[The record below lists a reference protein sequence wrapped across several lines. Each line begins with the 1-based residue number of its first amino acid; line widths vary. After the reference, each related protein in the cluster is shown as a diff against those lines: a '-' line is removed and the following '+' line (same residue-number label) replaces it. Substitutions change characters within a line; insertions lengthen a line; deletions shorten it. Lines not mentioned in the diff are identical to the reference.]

1 MPINLMEDVIE
12 MLKEAK
18 KKDAN
23 FDRILGS
30 MCTVPHEMA
39 KKAYNMFIETNLGD
53 YELFKGTKE
62 LENRAIEW
70 IAKLLHAP
78 PGYVG
83 LLTSGGTE
91 SNITALWIFK
101 KLSEKREVILP
112 KQAHFSFEKAAS
124 LLDLKLKVVECG
136 HFMRAR
142 DVKKYVS
149 SSTACI
155 VAIAGNTNYGYID
168 EIEEIAEICSDEN
181 IFMHV
186 DAAFGGFVAPFV
198 SKKIIDFRAK
208 ISSVSVDAHKMG
220 MACIPCGFLL
230 LRDKNWIEEIK
241 VRSKCTHTRFQA
253 TLLGT
258 RPGAAA
264 AAAYAVMHHL
274 GYEGYKRIAEKCMEN
289 TRYMADLL
297 KRNEIEYVEPELN
310 LIAIKVKGAAEVAT
324 RLKEAGW
331 YVGFDE
337 ESGIIRIVVMPHVS
351 REMINKFV
359 KDLRKVM
366 K

>member
-1 MPINLMEDVIE
+1 MEKVME
-12 MLKEAK
+12 KLKKAK
-18 KKDAN
+18 QKDAT

-30 MCTVPHEMA
+30 MCTDPHEIA
-39 KKAYNMFIETNLGD
+39 KKAYEMFIETNLGD

-62 LENRAIEW
+62 LEDKAIEW
-70 IAKLLHAP
+70 IAKLMHAP
-78 PGYVG
+78 PNYAG

-101 KLSEKREVILP
+101 KLSNKNEIILP

-124 LLDLKLKVVECG
+124 LLNVKLKVVGCQ
-136 HFMRAR
+136 HFMKTR
-142 DVKKYVS
+142 DVKKLIS
-149 SSTACI
+149 PKTACV
-155 VAIAGNTNYGYID
+155 VAIAGNTNFGYID
-168 EIEEIAEICSDEN
+168 EIEEIADLCYDEG

-186 DAAFGGFVAPFV
+186 DAAFGGFVVPFV

-208 ISSVSVDAHKMG
+208 ISSISVDAHKMG

-230 LRDKNWIEEIK
+230 LRDKKWLDEIK
-241 VRSKCTHTRFQA
+241 VRSKCTHTKFQV

-264 AAAYAVMHHL
+264 AAAYAVMYFL
-274 GYEGYKRIAEKCMEN
+274 GYEGYEKVARRCMEN
-289 TRYMADLL
+289 TRWLTNLL
-297 KRNEIEYVEPELN
+297 DKAGIEYIEPELN
-310 LIAIKVKGAAEVAT
+310 LVAIKVKNAFEVAEK
-324 RLKEAGW
+324 LKERRW

-337 ESGIIRIVVMPHVS
+337 ENGIIRIVVMPHVS

-359 KDLRKVM
+359 EDLEKVI

>member
-1 MPINLMEDVIE
+1 MEALMRARKED
-12 MLKEAK
+12 ATYSQ
-18 KKDAN
+18 
-23 FDRILGS
+23 ILGS
-30 MCTVPHEMA
+30 MCTVPHDMA
-39 KKAYNMFIETNLGD
+39 KKAYEMFIETNLGD
-53 YELFKGTKE
+53 YELFKGTKK
-62 LENRAIEW
+62 LEEKAIEW
-70 IAKLLHAP
+70 VAKLLHAP
-78 PGYVG
+78 SSYAG

-101 KLSEKREVILP
+101 KLSGKREIVVP
-112 KQAHFSFEKAAS
+112 EQAHFSFEKASS
-124 LLDLKLKVVECG
+124 LLDLKMKIVPSKY
-136 HFMRAR
+136 FMKAGEVAR
-142 DVKKYVS
+142 HIS
-149 SSTACI
+149 PNTACV
-155 VAIAGNTNYGYID
+155 VAVAGNTNYGYID

-198 SKKIIDFRAK
+198 SKKVIDFRAR
-208 ISSVSVDAHKMG
+208 ISSISIDAHKMG

-264 AAAYAVMHHL
+264 AAAYAAMHHL
-274 GYEGYKRIAEKCMEN
+274 GYEGYKKVARKCMEN
-289 TRYMADLL
+289 TEYLAKLL
-297 KRNEIEYVEPELN
+297 DEAGIEYVEPELN
-310 LIAIKVKGAAEVAT
+310 LIAIKAREAARLALM
-324 RLKEAGW
+324 LKERGW

-337 ESGIIRIVVMPHVS
+337 ESEIIRIVVMPHVS

-359 KDLRKVM
+359 EDLREVIE
-366 K
+366 